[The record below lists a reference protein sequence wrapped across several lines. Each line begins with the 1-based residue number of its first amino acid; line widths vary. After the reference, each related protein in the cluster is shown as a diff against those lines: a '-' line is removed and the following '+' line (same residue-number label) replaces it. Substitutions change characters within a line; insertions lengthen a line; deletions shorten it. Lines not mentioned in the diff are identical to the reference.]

1 MTMLGE
7 AILDLRLS
15 TGLSQADLASR
26 TGLTQAS
33 LSRYENGLREPD
45 TETLRNLAA
54 EVGVTGDLIT
64 SLPTFHGAVAL
75 QAHMRRRGSAK
86 ATHWRM
92 LEARLNMLRV
102 HAHRLADAA
111 DLTFSN
117 VVPRI
122 NPLDLSAAEAA
133 RRVRIQWSMSPGPV
147 EDMLGSMEAAGC
159 IVAKLDLDSQR
170 VAALSQWVGEYPII
184 LLNSHTPVDEMRLTL
199 AHELGHLVLHT
210 QSEFASVDLE
220 REAAAFADAFLMP
233 EYEIRPQL
241 VDVSLAALHDLK
253 LEWMVPIQT
262 LLMRAHTL
270 GTIDDR
276 RRTSI
281 YKAMSKRGWLTTE
294 PLNDLLPPEDP
305 RLLQRL
311 VAALEAQDFSYDE
324 IANVGGFSNV
334 ATASR
339 VIPLEQH

>member
-1 MTMLGE
+1 MLGE
-7 AILDLRLS
+7 AILHVRLS

-45 TETLRNLAA
+45 TETLRNLAT
-54 EVGVTGDLIT
+54 ELGVTSDLIM
-64 SLPTFHGAVAL
+64 SLPTFHEAMAL
-75 QAHMRRRGSAK
+75 QAHMRRRGATK

-92 LEARLNMLRV
+92 LEARLNMLRI

-111 DLTFSN
+111 DLKLTN
-117 VVPRI
+117 EVPRI

-133 RRVRIQWSMSPGPV
+133 RRVRIQWRMPPGPV

-159 IVAKLDLDSQR
+159 IVAKLELDSRR
-170 VAALSQWVGEYPII
+170 VAALSQWVGEYPIV
-184 LLNSHTPVDEMRLTL
+184 LLNSHAPADQMRLTL
-199 AHELGHLVLHT
+199 AHELGHLVLHS
-210 QSEFASVDLE
+210 QPDFASVDLE

-241 VDVSLAALHDLK
+241 ADASLAALHDLK

-262 LLMRAHTL
+262 LLSRARTL
-270 GTIDDR
+270 GSIDDR

-281 YKAMSKRGWLTTE
+281 YKMMSKRGWLTTE
-294 PLNDLLPPEDP
+294 PLGDMLPSEEP
-305 RLLQRL
+305 RLLRRII
-311 VAALEAQDFSYDE
+311 AALEARGFSHEE
-324 IANVGGFSNV
+324 IANVGGFSSV

-339 VIPLEQH
+339 VVPLEQH